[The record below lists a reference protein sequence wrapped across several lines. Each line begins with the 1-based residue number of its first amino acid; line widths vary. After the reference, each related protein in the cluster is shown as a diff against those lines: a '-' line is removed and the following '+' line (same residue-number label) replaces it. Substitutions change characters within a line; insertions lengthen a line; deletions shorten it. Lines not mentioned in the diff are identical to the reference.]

1 MPTAGHVGS
10 RANFADDAETG
21 DAGNDSGLQDTTLDE
36 PVMDTIKRDLK
47 KVWTKMQKVVM
58 PSTQSVTQDELR
70 NWDLWGPLF
79 LCLLLAILL
88 SIDESGLP
96 TGQQHDKPAHVFST
110 LLLIV
115 WVGSVVVTVNA
126 KLLGGNVSFF
136 QNLCLLG
143 YCIAPLILSTGLCMV
158 LRLSVPDQLYSC
170 GAGPKTTCQGSVC
183 IDTAGVTVNVGA
195 RCQGWSDK
203 DTCLGDA
210 RCNVVQT
217 GWGNVVPRLTIAV
230 GGMAWSLRSSLGF
243 LSEVVSA
250 QRRALAA
257 YPVCLF
263 FAAITWM
270 ILIRT
275 SSG

>member
-1 MPTAGHVGS
+1 MPTAGHIGS
-10 RANFADDAETG
+10 GANFAE
-21 DAGNDSGLQDTTLDE
+21 DAGTGVAGNGSGLQDTTLDE
-36 PVMDTIKRDLK
+36 PVMDTIKRDLQ

-143 YCIAPLILSTGLCMV
+143 YCIAPLILATGLCMV
-158 LRLSVPDQLYSC
+158 LRLSVPDQMYS
-170 GAGPKTTCQGSVC
+170 A
-183 IDTAGVTVNVGA
+183 A
-195 RCQGWSDK
+195 R
-203 DTCLGDA
+203 
-210 RCNVVQT
+210 
-217 GWGNVVPRLTIAV
+217 
-230 GGMAWSLRSSLGF
+230 
-243 LSEVVSA
+243 A
-250 QRRALAA
+250 QRLRARALCA
-257 YPVCLF
+257 
-263 FAAITWM
+263 
-270 ILIRT
+270 
-275 SSG
+275 